1 MRTNDANKIVE
12 KELSYKLTGI
22 FFDVHN
28 KLGRFLKEKQ
38 YADEVEKLFKKV
50 GIAYK
55 REFVLEDSG
64 AAIGRNRVDFL
75 VEKRIIVDIKAKR
88 LITKEDYY
96 QILRYLQ
103 IAGLKLGMI
112 VNFRNTYLK
121 PKRIVNPDVF
131 A

>member
-12 KELSYKLTGI
+12 KELSYKRTGI

-50 GIAYK
+50 GIAHK
-55 REFVLEDSG
+55 REFVLEDGG

-103 IAGLKLGMI
+103 VAGLKLGMI